1 MIPWSLAALT
11 FDNAVPVAMIIT
23 AMVLVMMIIMVTP
36 KMMMILIISYLTQ
49 PPKL

>member
-11 FDNAVPVAMIIT
+11 FDNVVPDTMIIT
-23 AMVLVMMIIMVTP
+23 AMVLVMMMMVAP